1 MEQITNVLRVDQ
13 FLEDELLNRVIE
25 QAQEYKAGLASPEQ
39 SLAFRE
45 ELLGSTMFN
54 LFYEPSTRTS
64 FSFQMAAANLGMD
77 VIGTES
83 AGLFSSAAKGETL
96 RDTATVLAGYKPSVI
111 VLRHNQDGAAEELA
125 AHSQGVPVI
134 NAGDGKNEHPTQ
146 ALLDVFTIQ
155 ESLGRRDNLRI
166 VIGGD
171 IAHGRTAKSLIK
183 LLGKYSS
190 NEFTL
195 IAPQQ
200 TNADKEMQ
208 SWLAKMPATTKYAY
222 RLTAKA
228 LENADV
234 VYWTRTQTERGA
246 GEGDKRFRLEP
257 KHLSRMNPNGIVMH
271 PLPRVNEL
279 SEQIDCDPRAQYFE
293 QAANGVP
300 VRMAL
305 LKLLL
310 GKFY

>member
-64 FSFQMAAANLGMD
+64 FSFQMAAANLGMAI
-77 VIGTES
+77 IGTES

-125 AHSQGVPVI
+125 AHSQGIPVI

-155 ESLGRRDNLRI
+155 ESLGRRDNLRV

-195 IAPQQ
+195 LAPQQ
-200 TNADKEMQ
+200 TNADEKMR

-257 KHLSRMNPNGIVMH
+257 KHLSLMNPNGIVMH

-279 SEQIDCDPRAQYFE
+279 SEQIDCDPRAGYFE

-305 LKLLL
+305 LKLIL